1 MVMVGSA
8 GIPRYR
14 GVACG
19 LLLIL
24 LGAWAAL
31 VPFIG
36 PYFHFAYAS
45 DRTWHYTTSRLY
57 LDILP
62 GVAAVIGGFFVLVTK
77 SRAAGALFAF
87 LAALGGGWLVTGQA
101 IVNQIVRNGSISAGN
116 PVVPVNL
123 GPTAAS
129 QRIFLEG
136 LGFFTGTGLLIVFFA
151 ALAMGRFT
159 VRGGAPNGAHWNGED
174 SGTDSYP
181 ASSAYPAGGYSSMP
195 GQYDPGDAAG
205 SSAETVA
212 PHADTPTQAGYHP
225 SEFPHSGGY
234 GQETATTQMPQSGGP
249 AQDFSG
255 HDQDTTTGELP
266 AVSGSTAAER
276 ANSGPPAEHFPP
288 QTYPGPSPT
297 GQYPPPS
304 RPRPSDTGRI
314 EF

>member
-1 MVMVGSA
+1 MADSA

-14 GVACG
+14 GALCG

-36 PYFHFAYAS
+36 PYFHFAYVS
-45 DRTWHYTTSRLY
+45 DVRWHYTTSRLY

-62 GVAAVIGGFFVLVTK
+62 GAAAAVGGFFVLVTR

-87 LAALGGGWLVTGQA
+87 LAALGGGWLVAGQA
-101 IVNQIVRNGSISAGN
+101 IANQIVRNGSISAGN
-116 PVVPVNL
+116 PVVPTSL
-123 GPTAAS
+123 GPVAAS

-159 VRGGAPNGAHWNGED
+159 ARGPVASGPDWSGDPG
-174 SGTDSYP
+174 SGTDSFP
-181 ASSAYPAGGYSSMP
+181 AGSGAYPAGHYSTMP
-195 GQYDPGDAAG
+195 GHYDAGADQG
-205 SSAETVA
+205 SSAETIA
-212 PHADTPTQAGYHP
+212 PPADTPTQAGYP
-225 SEFPHSGGY
+225 SSEFPHSSSY
-234 GQETATTQMPQSGGP
+234 GQDQDTTQMPHSGGY
-249 AQDFSG
+249 
-255 HDQDTTTGELP
+255 DQDTTTGESP
-266 AVSGSTAAER
+266 TVSGPTAPAGS
-276 ANSGPPAEHFPP
+276 SGPPAEHFPP

-297 GQYPPPS
+297 GQYPAPAQQP